1 MAVAKKAWFVD
12 RRRGERR
19 SRLYRCL
26 GGCPKVDVPAVMR
39 VDDWMQR
46 HMVACYI
53 MLAIGLPGL
62 LL

>member
-19 SRLYRCL
+19 SRLYRCV
-26 GGCPKVDVPAVMR
+26 GGDHKVDVPAVMK

-46 HMVACYI
+46 HMVACYV
-53 MLAIGLPGL
+53 MLAIGVPGWL
-62 LL
+62 L